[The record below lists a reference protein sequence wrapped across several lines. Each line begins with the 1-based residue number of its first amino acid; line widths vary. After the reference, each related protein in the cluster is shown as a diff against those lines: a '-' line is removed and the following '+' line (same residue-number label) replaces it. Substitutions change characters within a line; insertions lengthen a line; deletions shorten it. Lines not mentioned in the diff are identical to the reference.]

1 MRVKAQETIST
12 KHASASWTAAL
23 MNCANA
29 WRAAIAI
36 GLGVCGAML
45 DPATAAAEDRPVRV
59 VVSIAPV
66 HGLVSEIMAG
76 VETPRL
82 LVPPG
87 VSPHVYAFRPSDAQA
102 VADADLIVGV
112 GGTLEAWLRR
122 PMDALAAEDRVLW
135 LGAADGVTRL
145 PARHAG
151 VWLAKALAKSRA
163 NGAAGLMPAPP
174 TLPAPALTDRFL
186 DPHLWLDPRNASIWT
201 GEIADA
207 LAAADPANA
216 ARYQANAEAL
226 RASLDALEAEIS
238 ADLAPLQDARYLV
251 QHDAYQYFEERFGLS
266 PIGAIALSDGA
277 PPSAAQL
284 SAIQKRLRVTG
295 AECIFTEPQFPT
307 RLAERLQEGAGARL
321 GELDPLGVTV
331 EPGPGAYAALLR
343 GLAQGLKDCLTA
355 PV

>member
-1 MRVKAQETIST
+1 MKALGTTSPLG
-12 KHASASWTAAL
+12 ASLARALFNYAAA
-23 MNCANA
+23 C
-29 WRAAIAI
+29 RAAIAL
-36 GLGVCGAML
+36 GLGVCGAAFS
-45 DPATAAAEDRPVRV
+45 PTTATAEDKPVRV

-66 HGLVSEIMAG
+66 HGLVSEIMSG

-122 PMDALAAEDRVLW
+122 PMDALAADDRVLW

-151 VWLAKALAKSRA
+151 VWLAKALAKSRSSDA
-163 NGAAGLMPAPP
+163 SRPLPGPP
-174 TLPAPALTDRFL
+174 SLPAPALTDRFL
-186 DPHLWLDPRNASIWT
+186 DPHLWLDPRNAAIWT

-207 LAAADPANA
+207 LAIADPANA
-216 ARYQANAEAL
+216 TRYHANAKAL
-226 RASLDALEAEIS
+226 RASLKALEAEIS

-251 QHDAYQYFEERFGLS
+251 QHDAYQYFEERFGLA

-284 SAIQKRLRVTG
+284 SAIQNRLRVTG

-307 RLAERLQEGAGARL
+307 RLAQRLQEGAGARL

-331 EPGPGAYAALLR
+331 EPGPGAYATLLR
-343 GLAQGLKDCLTA
+343 GLAQGLKDCLSA
-355 PV
+355 PA